1 MVKMVLELR
10 HDCAGVSWMGMN
22 IFAAATMAGCDDA
35 AHAGNSAG
43 RPNDG
48 SLEPGINI
56 LIWIPA
62 PPARCGIW
70 TRMFVFLLVSNY
82 GVYVLSQVGPLTLC
96 VAPLGPGGDNAL
108 TPENL
113 PGMNAPM

>member
-70 TRMFVFLLVSNY
+70 TRMFVFF
-82 GVYVLSQVGPLTLC
+82 VGEQLRSVRV
-96 VAPLGPGGDNAL
+96 VAGRTFDIMRCASWPRGGQRTDS
-108 TPENL
+108 
-113 PGMNAPM
+113 